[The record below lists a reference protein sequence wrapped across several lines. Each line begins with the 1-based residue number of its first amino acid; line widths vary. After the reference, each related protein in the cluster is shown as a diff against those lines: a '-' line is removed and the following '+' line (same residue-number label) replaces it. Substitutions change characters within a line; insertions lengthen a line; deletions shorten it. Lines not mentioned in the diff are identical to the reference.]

1 MLTILLHRMM
11 PYLTYWNVR
20 FFVIKYLLV
29 LLLSIYALPGFSS
42 PSTSANGTAATNN
55 TITIPK
61 SPNDQREYHA
71 LTLSNKLQVLLIS
84 DPSSDKASAAL
95 DVYVGSAD
103 DPKEFL
109 GLAHFLEHML
119 FLGTKKYPT
128 PDEYQKFISDHGGS
142 HNAFTSL
149 EHTNYFFDIQ
159 SDFLE
164 EALDRFSQQ
173 FTSPLFNAEYVE
185 REVNAVHSEYTSKI
199 KDDGRRFFSAIKT
212 TLSKSHPYSKFSVG
226 NLETLK
232 DTPEKSL
239 RDALLDFYDKHYSA
253 NQMRLVVLGKEPL
266 DKLKGWVINKFS
278 DIPNKDIESKKIEQA
293 FFDESALPAQLN
305 VQTVMDKRSL
315 TVAFPLPSDSPH
327 KDAQPLNYI
336 ANLIG
341 HEGKGS
347 LLSKLKSM
355 DLVDSLSAGS
365 QFDTQTHTLLLV
377 SMSLTQKGLDNYKLI
392 LNTLFDY
399 IALLKKE
406 GIQKLYFD
414 EQAQMLKIAFQYQ
427 EKSEPIHFTSSLA
440 MALHESTPSKVL
452 VEDYELTNFNAALYL
467 EFIEQLTP
475 SNMLIALSAQDV
487 ETEKE
492 TLWYQAPYKLSKIQ
506 NTLLDELSEIESYND
521 LYMPIANEFIP
532 ENTKLLNQPHNKPEA
547 LKQSKGF
554 DIWYAFDTS
563 FGTPKANIFL
573 TLRSAISNSS
583 ADNENKTDILV
594 SLLKDSLNEYSYPA
608 YLAGLNFELYKHMRG
623 VTIKISG
630 YSDKQSNLL
639 IKIIKSLRSVSFT
652 EDRFAVTKERLKRQL
667 DNAKDKKPYEQA
679 IARVQNILINPSWT
693 EAQRL
698 SALNELSLLDINKY
712 REQFLSELETVLFVN
727 GNLSRASALTIAQQI
742 NTILLKQT
750 KTSHVDRAKITKL
763 KGENTKTSA
772 VEVTHSDTGYVYYL
786 QGKNDSIEEQAKL
799 LLLNQAIST
808 DFYGSIRTDKQLGY
822 IVFSTNFN
830 LLDVPGIAFIIQSP
844 VAKADVLLNETRL
857 FLDTQLPV
865 ISNLSDESFNRYK
878 SAVISKL
885 LKQDN
890 NLYSRSNRYW
900 QDIDRENYEF
910 DTNED
915 LAKAIADINLD
926 DLTNTLKELVTDKGR
941 GLLIYTHHEK
951 DELNYEEF
959 GLIPM
964 ADKTNA
970 SFSTF

>member
-1 MLTILLHRMM
+1 M
-11 PYLTYWNVR
+11 R

-29 LLLSIYALPGFSS
+29 LFLSFYALTGFST
-42 PSTSANGTAATNN
+42 PSATTKGTT
-55 TITIPK
+55 TKEVITIPK
-61 SPNDQREYHA
+61 SPNDQREYQA
-71 LTLSNKLQVLLIS
+71 LTLNNKLQVLLIS

-103 DPKEFL
+103 DPTDFL

-185 REVNAVHSEYTSKI
+185 REVNAVHSEYTSKT
-199 KDDGRRFFSAIKT
+199 KDDGRRFFSAIKE
-212 TLSKSHPYSKFSVG
+212 TLSESHPYSKFSVG

-239 RDALLDFYDKHYSA
+239 RGALLDFYDKHYSA
-253 NQMRLVVLGKEPL
+253 NEMRLVVLGKEPL
-266 DKLKGWVINKFS
+266 DKLKHWVVTKFS
-278 DIPNKDIESKKIEQA
+278 DITNKDIESKNIDQA
-293 FFDESALPAQLN
+293 FFDKNALPAQLN

-315 TVAFPLPSDSPH
+315 TIAFPLPSDSPH

-414 EQAQMLKIAFQYQ
+414 EQAQMLDIAFEYQ

-452 VEDYELTNFNAALYL
+452 VEDYKLTNFNAALYL

-475 SNMLIALSAQDV
+475 SNMLIALSAQNV
-487 ETEKE
+487 EADKE
-492 TLWYQAPYKLSKIQ
+492 TPWYQAPYKLTKLDNAFI
-506 NTLLDELSEIESYND
+506 DELNEIKSHND
-521 LYMPIANEFIP
+521 LYMPAANEFIP
-532 ENTKLLNQPHNKPEA
+532 ENTKLLNQSGSKPEA
-547 LKQSKGF
+547 LKQAKGF
-554 DIWYAFDTS
+554 DIWYAFDAS

-573 TLRSAISNSS
+573 TLRSPISNSS

-594 SLLKDSLNEYSYPA
+594 SLLKDSLNEFSYPA

-623 VTIKISG
+623 VTVKISG

-639 IKIIKSLRSVSFT
+639 IKIINSLKNVSFT
-652 EDRFAVTKERLKRQL
+652 EDRFAIIKERLKRRL

-679 IARVQNILINPSWT
+679 LARAQNILINPSWT
-693 EAQRL
+693 EAERL
-698 SALNELSLLDINKY
+698 AALIELNLNDINKH
-712 REQFLSELETVLFVN
+712 REQFLSELEAVLFVN

-742 NTILLKQT
+742 DATLLKHT

-763 KGENTKTSA
+763 EGESTKVST
-772 VEVTHSDTGYVYYL
+772 VQVKHSDTGYVYYL
-786 QGKNDSIEEQAKL
+786 QGKDKSTEEQAKL
-799 LLLNQAIST
+799 LLLNQVIST

-830 LLDVPGIAFIIQSP
+830 LLDVPAITFIIQSP
-844 VAKADVLLNETRL
+844 VAKGDLLLKESRL
-857 FLDTQLPV
+857 FLDAQLSV
-865 ISNLSDESFNRYK
+865 IPNMSDESLDRYK

-915 LAKAIADINLD
+915 LAKAITGIKLD
-926 DLTNTLKELVTDKGR
+926 DLNKTLEELVMDKGR
-941 GLLIYTHHEK
+941 SLLIYTYQEEY
-951 DELNYEEF
+951 ELNVEEF

-964 ADKTNA
+964 IDKADPL
-970 SFSTF
+970 FSTFK

>member
-1 MLTILLHRMM
+1 M
-11 PYLTYWNVR
+11 N
-20 FFVIKYLLV
+20 KYLLV
-29 LLLSIYALPGFSS
+29 LFLSFYTLTGFSS
-42 PSTSANGTAATNN
+42 PNTTTNI
-55 TITIPK
+55 TTTKEIITIPK
-61 SPNDQREYHA
+61 SPNDQREYLA

-103 DPKEFL
+103 DPEDFL

-173 FTSPLFNAEYVE
+173 FTTPLFNAEYVE
-185 REVNAVHSEYTSKI
+185 REVNAVHSEYTSKV
-199 KDDGRRFFSAIKT
+199 KDDSRRFFSAIKT

-239 RDALLDFYDKHYSA
+239 RDALLDFYDQHYSA

-266 DKLKGWVINKFS
+266 AKLKSWVATKFS
-278 DIPNKDIESKKIEQA
+278 DIPNKDIEAPKIDQP
-293 FFDESALPAQLN
+293 FFDQSDLPAQLN

-315 TVAFPLPSDSPH
+315 TVAFPLPSDSPY

-399 IALLKKE
+399 IALLKQE

-414 EQAQMLKIAFQYQ
+414 EQAQMLNIAFQYQ
-427 EKSEPIHFTSSLA
+427 EKSEPIHLTSSLA

-452 VEDYELTNFNAALYL
+452 VEDYKLSNFNAALYL

-475 SNMLIALSAQDV
+475 SNMLIALSAQNV
-487 ETEKE
+487 ETDKE
-492 TLWYQAPYKLSKIQ
+492 TPWYQAPYRLAKLDKALI
-506 NTLLDELSEIESYND
+506 DELNEIKSYDD
-521 LYMPIANEFIP
+521 LYMPAANEFIP
-532 ENTKLLNQPHNKPEA
+532 ENTKLLNQPDSKPEA
-547 LKQSKGF
+547 LKQTKGF
-554 DIWYAFDTS
+554 DVWYAFDVS

-573 TLRSAISNSS
+573 TLRSPISNSS

-594 SLLKDSLNEYSYPA
+594 SLLKDSVNEFSYPA

-639 IKIIKSLRSVSFT
+639 IKIINSLKNVSFT
-652 EDRFAVTKERLKRQL
+652 EDRFAIIKERLKRQL
-667 DNAKDKKPYEQA
+667 DNAKDKKPFEQA
-679 IARVQNILINPSWT
+679 LARAQNILINPSWT
-693 EAQRL
+693 EAERL
-698 SALNELSLLDINKY
+698 AALNELELSNINTY
-712 REQFLSELETVLFVN
+712 REQFLSELEAVLFVN
-727 GNLSRASALTIAQQI
+727 GNLSRASALTIAQQVDA
-742 NTILLKQT
+742 TLLKQA
-750 KTSHVDRAKITKL
+750 KTIHVDRAKITKL
-763 KGENTKTSA
+763 EGEGTKVST
-772 VEVTHSDTGYVYYL
+772 VQVKHSDTGYVYYL
-786 QGKNDSIEEQAKL
+786 QGKNDSTEEQAKL

-830 LLDVPGIAFIIQSP
+830 LLDVPAIAFIVQSP
-844 VAKADVLLNETRL
+844 VAKGDVLLNETRL
-857 FLDTQLPV
+857 FLEEQLATIP
-865 ISNLSDESFNRYK
+865 NMNDESLARYK

-915 LAKAIADINLD
+915 IAKAIAGIKLE
-926 DLTNTLKELVTDKGR
+926 DLNKTLNEFVMNKDRSLLV
-941 GLLIYTHHEK
+941 YTYQEK
-951 DELNYEEF
+951 DELNFEEF
-959 GLIPM
+959 GLIPVL
-964 ADKTNA
+964 DKA
-970 SFSTF
+970 EPLFSTFK

>member
-1 MLTILLHRMM
+1 
-11 PYLTYWNVR
+11 VR
-20 FFVIKYLLV
+20 YFVIKYLLV
-29 LLLSIYALPGFSS
+29 LFLSFYALTGFSS
-42 PSTSANGTAATNN
+42 PSASVKKTITNE

-61 SPNDQREYHA
+61 SPNDQRAYQA
-71 LTLSNKLQVLLIS
+71 LVLSNKLEVLLIS

-95 DVYVGSAD
+95 DVYVGSSD

-159 SDFLE
+159 ADFLE

-199 KDDGRRFFSAIKT
+199 KDDSRRFFSAIKA
-212 TLSKSHPYSKFSVG
+212 TLSDNHPYSKFSVG

-253 NQMRLVVLGKEPL
+253 NKMRLVVLGKEPL
-266 DKLKGWVINKFS
+266 AKLKNWVVEKFS
-278 DIPNKDIESKKIEQA
+278 DIPNKDIESFKIDQP
-293 FFDESALPAQLN
+293 FFDTGTLPAQLN

-315 TVAFPLPSDSPH
+315 TVAFPIPSDSPY

-365 QFDTQTHTLLLV
+365 QFDTQTNTMLLV
-377 SMSLTQKGLDNYKLI
+377 SMSLTQKGLDNYTLI

-399 IALLKKE
+399 IDLLKKQ

-414 EQAQMLKIAFQYQ
+414 EQAQMLDIAFQYQ
-427 EKSEPIHFTSSLA
+427 EKSEPMHYTSSLA
-440 MALHESTPSKVL
+440 MALQETTPSKVL
-452 VEDYELTNFNAALYL
+452 VENYKLTNFDAALYL
-467 EFIEQLTP
+467 EFIKQLTP
-475 SNMLIALSAQDV
+475 SNMLIALSAKNV
-487 ETEKE
+487 EAEKE
-492 TLWYQAPYKLSKIQ
+492 TLWYQAPYKLSKLD
-506 NTLLDELSEIESYND
+506 NTLLEELRDIKVYKD
-521 LYMPIANEFIP
+521 LYMPEANEFIP
-532 ENTKLLNQPHNKPEA
+532 ENTNLLKQANSKPEA
-547 LKQSKGF
+547 LKQTKGF
-554 DIWYAFDTS
+554 DIWYAFDAS

-573 TLRSAISNSS
+573 TLRSPISNSS

-594 SLLKDSLNEYSYPA
+594 SLLKDSLNEFSYPA
-608 YLAGLNFELYKHMRG
+608 YLAGLNFELYQHMRG
-623 VTIKISG
+623 ITVKISG

-639 IKIIKSLRSVSFT
+639 IKIINSLKNVSFT
-652 EDRFAVTKERLKRQL
+652 EDRFAIIKERLKRQL
-667 DNAKDKKPYEQA
+667 DNAKDKKPFEQA
-679 IARVQNILINPSWT
+679 IARAQNILINPSWT
-693 EAQRL
+693 EAERL
-698 SALNELSLLDINKY
+698 VALNELNLIDINSY
-712 REQFLSELETVLFVN
+712 RKQFLSELEAILFVN
-727 GNLSRASALTIAQQI
+727 GNLSRASALNIAQQI
-742 NTILLKQT
+742 DATLLKEART
-750 KTSHVDRAKITKL
+750 THVERAKITKL
-763 KGENTKTSA
+763 DGNNTWASA
-772 VEVTHSDTGYVYYL
+772 VNVKHSDTGYALYL
-786 QGKNDSIEEQAKL
+786 QGKNNSTEEQAKL
-799 LLLNQAIST
+799 LLLNQVIST

-822 IVFSTNFN
+822 IVFSTSFT
-830 LLDVPGIAFIIQSP
+830 LLDVPGIVFIIQSP
-844 VAKADVLLNETRL
+844 VAKGDTLLKESRL
-857 FLDTQLPV
+857 FLETQLSG
-865 ISNLSDESFNRYK
+865 ISNISTENLDRYK

-900 QDIDRENYEF
+900 QDLDRENYEF

-915 LAKAIADINLD
+915 IAAAVSNISLD
-926 DLTNTLKELVTDKGR
+926 DLSKTLKELVMNNGR
-941 GLLIYTHHEK
+941 SLLVYTHQGE

-959 GLIPM
+959 GLSPVT
-964 ADKTNA
+964 DKTN
-970 SFSTF
+970 SLFTTF